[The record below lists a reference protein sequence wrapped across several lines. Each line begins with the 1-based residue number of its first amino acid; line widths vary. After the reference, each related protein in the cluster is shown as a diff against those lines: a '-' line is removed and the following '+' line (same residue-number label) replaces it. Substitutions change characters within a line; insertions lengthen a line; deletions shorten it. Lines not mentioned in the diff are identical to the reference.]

1 MIFFIVAF
9 HYHLA
14 LNDSSN
20 YLMVVEKLEGN
31 LECVAF
37 PLVLRKLL

>member
-14 LNDSSN
+14 LHDSSN